1 MLASGNKLRILGKG
15 DADPYPDAVTIEARE
30 LLPSEEGREAVLESN
45 GAKARKRKPKP
56 KK

>member
-1 MLASGNKLRILGKG
+1 MLASGKKLRILGKG

-30 LLPSEEGREAVLESN
+30 LLPSEGREAVQESN